1 MRVVE
6 DVVSGVNH
14 LQLLKMN
21 DSTDRGH
28 QTRGEEQVLG

>member
-1 MRVVE
+1 MKVVE

-21 DSTDRGH
+21 DSTRPRIPE
-28 QTRGEEQVLG
+28 RGEEQLC